1 MLARDY
7 LAQPV
12 GKERYRVINLCNQY
26 GYLSTGYYC
35 SLLAEAREHQ
45 VIPSVKH
52 IRDLS
57 RRIWLGVVNVDAS
70 KDIAAVAG
78 DAEEFVLW
86 IYFGYTANAELK
98 ELARQI
104 FEQAPIP
111 ILQVTF
117 ARKDDW
123 NLSKLEA
130 GALTDLTEDQNDFA
144 NALDS
149 YSHLIWRKAR
159 AKKNYRYDMAILID
173 ADEPFPP
180 SNKLALKIHQRRKKN
195 TIFALKPSPART
207 WVSSPNTTHC
217 LYALLPR

>member
-1 MLARDY
+1 MPQLKIIVENAADWTSFYPSEDVVLARDY

-78 DAEEFVLW
+78 VVHYGFSLGG
-86 IYFGYTANAELK
+86 F
-98 ELARQI
+98 
-104 FEQAPIP
+104 
-111 ILQVTF
+111 
-117 ARKDDW
+117 
-123 NLSKLEA
+123 
-130 GALTDLTEDQNDFA
+130 
-144 NALDS
+144 
-149 YSHLIWRKAR
+149 
-159 AKKNYRYDMAILID
+159 
-173 ADEPFPP
+173 
-180 SNKLALKIHQRRKKN
+180 
-195 TIFALKPSPART
+195 
-207 WVSSPNTTHC
+207 
-217 LYALLPR
+217 